1 MLLQGWRGLGQ
12 RLKAPVRVPPALLR
26 RCGCPGCW
34 GLPFRSVGCPA
45 APAPGH
51 PEGTAG
57 APPCCAPVRGWPLQG
72 SACCASLSL
81 LWSRFHRPQRLQSCL
96 QKRPRGGDSHGLKR
110 SRVQR
115 LHVKTGPLEPWIPP
129 QVPSQPRL
137 PAVLSPEAWSHMGPP
152 SSGARQR
159 NRARD
164 CAVHDT
170 HRHLG
175 GPALCCWPP
184 EAPSCPLSP

>member
-1 MLLQGWRGLGQ
+1 M
-12 RLKAPVRVPPALLR
+12 KAPVRVPPALLR

-115 LHVKTGPLEPWIPP
+115 LNVKTGPLEPRIPP

-152 SSGARQR
+152 SLGARQR